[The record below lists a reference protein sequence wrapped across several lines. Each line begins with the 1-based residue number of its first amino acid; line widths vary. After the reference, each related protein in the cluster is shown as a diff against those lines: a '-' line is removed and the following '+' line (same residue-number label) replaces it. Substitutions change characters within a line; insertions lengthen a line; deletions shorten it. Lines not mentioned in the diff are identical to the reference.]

1 MAHKTFISYKY
12 SEAQNLRDRI
22 IKALGDDASYY
33 KGETSD
39 SPDLT
44 DTSTENIKK
53 NLKDMM
59 YDTSVTIVVISP
71 HIKEN
76 ECPHVPKLA
85 KFKPPRCP
93 IGVYWNTLCLMRD
106 VWTIKTYMI

>member
-1 MAHKTFISYKY
+1 MAA
-12 SEAQNLRDRI
+12 EV
-22 IKALGDDASYY
+22 
-33 KGETSD
+33 
-39 SPDLT
+39 
-44 DTSTENIKK
+44 IKK
-53 NLKDMM
+53 CLQLIRITYPNLNTQCLELDSICNKIILMGK
-59 YDTSVTIVVISP
+59 P
-71 HIKEN
+71 NAHINN

>member
-1 MAHKTFISYKY
+1 MNKVKIEIEYNANGLPIL
-12 SEAQNLRDRI
+12 ERLPI
-22 IKALGDDASYY
+22 L
-33 KGETSD
+33 
-39 SPDLT
+39 
-44 DTSTENIKK
+44 
-53 NLKDMM
+53 
-59 YDTSVTIVVISP
+59 
-71 HIKEN
+71 EN